1 MEYRNHRN
9 RKGQTGLPY
18 NVPSKSAK
26 TLPVPDKTEPA
37 IVNGFARYT
46 LMQTIAVAVILAVV
60 TAIRLISDNL
70 YQEVQAGVNGQGLA
84 GANISDAAQQ
94 VMSYMRESE
103 TFSQLFPADDGKS
116 DQGEGAVWTAAV
128 LSDEKAPRLVTKED
142 LVCPIRYTK
151 ITSEYGY
158 RTDPFSGQRTFHTGI
173 DMAAPEGSH
182 VLSAQDGLVSTCK
195 YDEVGGWYIVIDHA
209 GQLQTYYGHLSKILV
224 QEGDNIQAGQMIA
237 LSGNSGKTTGP
248 HLHFEVVDR
257 GKNVD
262 PASYLYV

>member
-18 NVPSKSAK
+18 NVPNKSTKAS
-26 TLPVPDKTEPA
+26 PVTNKAEPV

-46 LMQTIAVAVILAVV
+46 LIQTIAVAVILAVF
-60 TAIRLISDNL
+60 TAIRLISGNL
-70 YQEVQAGVNGQGLA
+70 YQDVQVGMNGQGLA

-103 TFSQLFPADDGKS
+103 TFSQLFPADDVKS
-116 DQGEGAVWTAAV
+116 DQGEAAVWTTTV
-128 LSDEKAPRLVTKED
+128 LSEEKTSRWMKKEE
-142 LVCPIRYTK
+142 LICPIRYTE

-173 DMAAPEGSH
+173 DMAAPEGNH
-182 VLSAQDGLVSTCK
+182 VFSVHDGLVLLSE
-195 YDEVGGWYIVIDHA
+195 YDEVGGWYIVIEHA

-224 QEGDNIQAGQMIA
+224 EKGNRVQAGQVIG

-248 HLHFEVVDR
+248 HLHFEVVDH
-257 GKNVD
+257 GETVD
-262 PASYLYV
+262 PTAYIYV